1 MFYLVYKLYSNP
13 LLWIIKEDLDL
24 DFIWEDHLVVKK
36 NNIELYYIFQNKK
49 IKKNKEKFKRF
60 KILIKIMNYCIFF
73 NFFLLLIV

>member
-49 IKKNKEKFKRF
+49 IKKNKEKIKRF
-60 KILIKIMNYCIFF
+60 KILKINKDYE
-73 NFFLLLIV
+73 LLHIL